1 MPPTIETTPET
12 AEMIKYASNAFLAT
26 KVSYI
31 NTIANIA
38 QLVPGLDVEQVA
50 SAIGL
55 DPRIGPL
62 FLRAGPGYGGSCFPK
77 DVRALI
83 AFSRERG
90 YDPGLLVAV
99 EKANERQASKVVE
112 LSEKLEGV
120 NVLAIGMGRSSSV
133 QEHPAPDA
141 KVLA

>member
-1 MPPTIETTPET
+1 

-62 FLRAGPGYGGSCFPK
+62 FLRAGPGYGGSCFPQ

-90 YDPGLLVAV
+90 YDPGLLAAV
-99 EKANERQASKVVE
+99 EKVDERQAAKVVE
-112 LSEKLEGV
+112 LSEGVVGSLEDKRV
-120 NVLAIGMGRSSSV
+120 AILGPGFKKDTGDIPEEGSSRVDQHS
-133 QEHPAPDA
+133 
-141 KVLA
+141 